1 MTTRKKRYGPKEV
14 EKEFGRLTFANV
26 LKSYRECEELSQ
38 AKLAQIIGIT
48 SGSLCDLE
56 KGRRIPSPERAYAI
70 ASTLGE
76 CVEIWVQA
84 AIQDQLEKHN
94 INLKVLIA

>member
-1 MTTRKKRYGPKEV
+1 MTTKKKKYGSQEF

-26 LKSYRECEELSQ
+26 IKSYRECEELSQ
-38 AKLAQIIGIT
+38 VELAQMIGIA

-70 ASTLGE
+70 ASCLGE
-76 CVEIWVQA
+76 CVEVWVQA

-94 INLKVLIA
+94 IDLKILVA